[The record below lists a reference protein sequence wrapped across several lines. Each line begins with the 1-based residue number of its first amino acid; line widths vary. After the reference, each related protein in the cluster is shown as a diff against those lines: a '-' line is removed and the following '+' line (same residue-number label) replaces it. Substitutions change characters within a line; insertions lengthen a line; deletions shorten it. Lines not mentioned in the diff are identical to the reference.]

1 MSAVAEKQ
9 TLAFQT
15 EVEQLLHLMIH
26 SLYSNKDVFL
36 RELIS
41 NASDACD
48 KLRFEAIS
56 RDALYEG
63 DSDLAIR
70 VELDPEAR
78 TVSVIDN
85 GIGMTR
91 DEVIEHIGTIAHS
104 GTRQFIE
111 SLTGDQ
117 SKDAQLIGQFGVGF
131 YSSFI
136 VADKVTLETR
146 RAGEL
151 PEQGVRWES
160 SGEGQYTVESIECPQ
175 RGTRVTLQL
184 REGEDEFLDAWR
196 LRSIITRYSDHIGFP
211 VMMRKTMAAG
221 EAEDQSTTELEQVN
235 QASAL
240 WTRPK
245 SEISDE
251 EYKSFYKHVAHD
263 FDEPLAWMH
272 TRVEGRQEYTSL
284 IYLPRR
290 APFDLYDRDA
300 RYGMKLYVQR
310 VFIMDDAE
318 ELLPRYLRF
327 VRGVVDSSD
336 LPLNISREILQSN
349 RIIDGIRSATVKK
362 VLGLLENMAEK
373 EPENYATFWGAFG
386 QVLKEGPAEDPANR
400 EQIARLLRFA
410 STRAGD
416 PGQVVS
422 LGDYV
427 ARMNEGQNKIY
438 YLTADSH
445 QAAANSPHLE
455 IFKRKGI
462 EVLLLS
468 DRVDEWL
475 VAHLT
480 EFDGK
485 PLQSIAKGELDLG
498 EIESEQDRKAEEEAA
513 DRAAPII
520 AKVKTALGERVEDVR
535 VSRRLTDSPACIV
548 LADHEMSL
556 HVQHL
561 LRQAGHALPVSKP
574 VLEINVS
581 HPIVRRLAEEQEP
594 ERIADWSLLLL
605 DQAILAEGGQLEDAA
620 GFVTRLNRMLSGA
633 AERA

>member
-15 EVEQLLHLMIH
+15 EVKQLLHLMIH

-56 RDALYEG
+56 RDTLYEG
-63 DSDLAIR
+63 DNELAIR
-70 VELDPEAR
+70 VEFDPEVR
-78 TVSVIDN
+78 TVSVTDN

-91 DEVIEHIGTIAHS
+91 EEVIEHIGTIAHS

-111 SLTGDQ
+111 TLTGDQ

-136 VADKVTLETR
+136 VADRVTLETR
-146 RAGEL
+146 RAGES
-151 PEQGVRWES
+151 PEQGVRWVS
-160 SGEGQYTVESIECPQ
+160 SGEGQYTVESIERPE
-175 RGTRVTLQL
+175 RGTRVTLHL

-211 VMMRKTMAAG
+211 VLMSRPTAAG
-221 EAEDQSTTELEQVN
+221 EDDEESDKELEQVN

-251 EYKSFYKHVAHD
+251 EYQSFYKHVSHD
-263 FDEPLAWMH
+263 FDEPLAWLH

-284 IYLPRR
+284 IYLPKR
-290 APFDLYDRDA
+290 AAFDLYDREA

-362 VLGLLENMAEK
+362 VLGLLEEMAEK
-373 EPENYATFWGAFG
+373 EPEKYASFWQAFG
-386 QVLKEGPAEDPANR
+386 QVLKEGPAEDPGNR

-410 STRAGD
+410 STQAGG
-416 PGQVVS
+416 PAQVVS
-422 LGDYV
+422 LSDYV
-427 ARMNEGQNKIY
+427 ARMKEGQEKIY

-475 VAHLT
+475 IAHLT

-498 EIESEQDRKAEEEAA
+498 EIESDADKKVGEEAA
-513 DRAAPII
+513 AQAAPII
-520 AKVKTALGERVEDVR
+520 AKVKTALGDRVEDVR
-535 VSRRLTDSPACIV
+535 VSRRLTESPACIV

-574 VLEINVS
+574 ILEINID
-581 HPIVRRLAEEQEP
+581 HPIVRRLGEEQDSG
-594 ERIADWSLLLL
+594 RVADWSALLL
-605 DQAILAEGGQLEDAA
+605 DQAILAEGGQLDDAA
-620 GFVTRLNRMLSGA
+620 GFVARLNRMLSGV
-633 AERA
+633 AESA